1 MAQNPTFSNQVQLL
15 VNVLPSVATQTCFAL
30 KGGTA
35 LNLFVRDL
43 PRLSVDIDLAYL
55 PVADR
60 ESSLVGIDKALDS
73 ISEEIIRTIPNVKVN
88 PSFVHGTDKRIK
100 LLVSRNSVTI
110 KIEVTPVL
118 RGSVYVSELRE
129 TSQRVQTEFGY
140 AQIQLLSFEDLYAGK
155 LCAALDRQHP
165 RDLYDVKFLLENEG
179 ISEKLKDAFIVYLLG
194 HPRPIAEVIKPRLK
208 DIEAIYHNEFS
219 GMTVNEFSGMTVN
232 EVSLESLIETRS
244 AMIDKLHSTLT
255 EKDKQFLLAV
265 KRGDADW
272 SEFALPMV
280 QNLPAIQWKLHN
292 LAQMQ
297 LHRRKIALEA
307 LEQALY
313 GQS

>member
-1 MAQNPTFSNQVQLL
+1 MAQNPTFSNQVKLL
-15 VNVLPSVATQTCFAL
+15 VNVLPAVATQPCFAL

-55 PVADR
+55 PIADR
-60 ESSLVGIDKALDS
+60 EASLAGIDKALEN
-73 ISEEIIRTIPNVKVN
+73 IAAEITRTIPKVKVN
-88 PSFVHGTDKRIK
+88 PTFVHGTAKRIK
-100 LLVSRNSVTI
+100 LLVSRDGVTV
-110 KIEVTPVL
+110 KVEVTPVL
-118 RGSVYVSELRE
+118 RGSVYESELRE
-129 TSQRVQTEFGY
+129 TSPRVQAEFGY

-179 ISEKLKDAFIVYLLG
+179 ISEKLKNAFMVYLLG
-194 HPRPIAEVIKPRLK
+194 HPRPMSELIKPRLK

-219 GMTVNEFSGMTVN
+219 GMTVD
-232 EVSLESLIETRS
+232 EVSLEALLETRS
-244 AMIDKLHSTLT
+244 EMMTQLHSALT

-272 SEFALPMV
+272 NDFALPEAEK
-280 QNLPAIQWKLHN
+280 LPAIQWKLHN
-292 LAQMQ
+292 LAKMQ
-297 LHRRKIALEA
+297 TPKRKLALTALES
-307 LEQALY
+307 ALY
-313 GQS
+313 

>member
-15 VNVLPSVATQTCFAL
+15 VNVLPSVATQPCFAL

-55 PVADR
+55 PIADR
-60 ESSLVGIDKALDS
+60 ESSLVGIDKALEN
-73 ISEEIIRTIPNVKVN
+73 ITAEIIRTIPNVKVN
-88 PSFVHGTDKRIK
+88 ASLVHGTDKRIK
-100 LLVSRNSVTI
+100 LLVSRNGVSI
-110 KIEVTPVL
+110 KVEVTPVL
-118 RGSVYVSELRE
+118 RGSVYESELRE
-129 TSQRVQTEFGY
+129 TAPRVQAEFGY
-140 AQIQLLSFEDLYAGK
+140 AQMQLLSFEDLYAGK

-179 ISEKLKDAFIVYLLG
+179 ISEKLKDAFMVYLLG
-194 HPRPIAEVIKPRLK
+194 HPRPMSEVIKPRLK
-208 DIEAIYHNEFS
+208 DIEAIYHNEFN
-219 GMTVNEFSGMTVN
+219 GMTVD
-232 EVSLESLIETRS
+232 EVSLESLLETRNE
-244 AMIDKLHSTLT
+244 MISKLHSSLT

-272 SEFALPMV
+272 NSFILPEV
-280 QNLPAIQWKLHN
+280 QHLPAIQWKLHN

-297 LHRRKIALEA
+297 ADKRKKSLEV
-307 LEQALY
+307 LRVALY
-313 GQS
+313 E

>member
-1 MAQNPTFSNQVQLL
+1 MAQNLTFSNQVQLL
-15 VNVLPSVATQTCFAL
+15 VNVLPSVATQPCFAL

-43 PRLSVDIDLAYL
+43 PRLSIDIDLAYL
-55 PVADR
+55 PIGDR
-60 ESSLVGIDKALDS
+60 ESSLAGIDQALEN
-73 ISEEIIRTIPNVKVN
+73 ITAEIIRTIPNVKVN
-88 PSFVHGTDKRIK
+88 ASLVHGTDKRIK
-100 LLVSRNSVTI
+100 LLVSRNGVSI

-118 RGSVYVSELRE
+118 RGSVYESELRE
-129 TSQRVQTEFGY
+129 TAPRVQAEFGY
-140 AQIQLLSFEDLYAGK
+140 AQMQLLSFEDLYAGK

-194 HPRPIAEVIKPRLK
+194 HPRPIAEVITPRLK
-208 DIEAIYHNEFS
+208 DIEAIYHSEFK
-219 GMTVNEFSGMTVN
+219 GMTID
-232 EVSLESLIETRS
+232 EVSIESLLKTRNE
-244 AMIDKLHSTLT
+244 MITKLHSALT

-272 SEFALPMV
+272 NSFVLPDV
-280 QNLPAIQWKLHN
+280 QHLPAIQWKLHN

-297 LHRRKIALEA
+297 VDKRKQSLEA
-307 LEQALY
+307 LRAALY
-313 GQS
+313 VD